1 MSITALREAFPHENI
16 QNHFI
21 AWKILSRA
29 IENSVDRDTLRHAPL
44 PAAMIE
50 DVRNVCPMVRIE
62 DEVVWLLFLRA
73 LPDEYN
79 VFQQMLERE
88 RDKLTRPAAYGVRA
102 RLTPRKRG
110 NRRLRLTLLFL
121 FLE

>member
-1 MSITALREAFPHENI
+1 
-16 QNHFI
+16 
-21 AWKILSRA
+21 
-29 IENSVDRDTLRHAPL
+29 
-44 PAAMIE
+44 MIE

-62 DEVVWLLFLRA
+62 DEVVCLLFLRA

-88 RDKLTRPAAYGVRA
+88 RDKLTIDRLRTEYGPGM
-102 RLTPRKRG
+102 TSRKRG

-121 FLE
+121 FLERSGETACWKIPIPALTL